1 MKFSVTKGALESFK
15 ADVIAIGCFETEKGK
30 EKKPKPAVLLKEDG
44 GVAVN
49 RALNG
54 QIAKLME
61 AEEFTGA
68 EGKQKVLFTAGL
80 MPARYVI
87 LAGLGKKK
95 EFTADTLR
103 RVASQIAKAAN
114 DVKGETLAVVF
125 VKEAIGE
132 MKTASRMQSAVEG
145 IVLGTYLFDFY
156 KKDEDRQKKTLKTI
170 YFLSGGNPKQ
180 YDLSVLKGRAV
191 AEATNMARDMGNT
204 PGLDLTPTILAKKAK
219 EVAAKGRLTFNLMNE
234 EKIRAENMGAFLS
247 TAKGSDEPPVFI
259 HMGYRPARKA
269 KAKIAIVGKGI
280 TFDAGG
286 ISLKPPRGMEQ
297 MKDDMAGAAAVISVM
312 QAVAVLKPQ
321 VAVDAYVPACEN
333 MPSGRA
339 IKPGDIVKARNG
351 KTIEIISTDAEGRM
365 ILADALSY
373 ASDKKPDYIIDLATL
388 TGACVYAVGEKYI
401 AVLGNDQR
409 LIDKLKK
416 SGEGAG
422 EPLWQLPLE
431 KDYKKGLTKGIAD
444 LKNIGSSKADTING
458 ALFLEE
464 FVGEAKWAHL
474 DIASTSWSDEDKAFA
489 PRGSTGAGV
498 RLLLYF
504 LMGL

>member
-1 MKFSVTKGALESFK
+1 MKFTVTKGALETFR
-15 ADVIAIGCFETEKGK
+15 ADVVAIGCFESEKGT
-30 EKKPKPAVLLKEDG
+30 EKKPKPAVLQKGDG
-44 GVAVN
+44 GIAVN
-49 RALNG
+49 HALNG
-54 QIAKLME
+54 QLVKLIE

-68 EGKQKVLFTAGL
+68 EGRQKVLFTAGML
-80 MPARYVI
+80 PARYVI

-103 RVASQIAKAAN
+103 RAAGSIAKAVN
-114 DVKGETLAVVF
+114 DVKGETLAMVF
-125 VKEAIGE
+125 ARDALGGI
-132 MKTASRMQSAVEG
+132 KTAVRMQSVVEG
-145 IVLGTYLFDFY
+145 IILGTYSFDSY
-156 KKDEDRQKKTLKTI
+156 KKDEDKQKKTLKTV
-170 YFLSGGNPKQ
+170 YFLNSGNPKQ
-180 YDLSVLKGRAV
+180 YESSILKGQAI
-191 AEATNMARDMGNT
+191 ADATNMARDMGNT
-204 PGLDLTPTILAKKAK
+204 PGLDLTPSVLAKKAK
-219 EVAAKGRLTFNLMNE
+219 EVAVKGRLAFDLMNE
-234 EKIRAENMGAFLS
+234 EKIKAENMNAFYS

-259 HMGYRPARKA
+259 RMTYRPARKA
-269 KAKIAIVGKGI
+269 KAKVAIVGKGI

-321 VAVDAYVPACEN
+321 VAVDAFIPACEN

-373 ASDKKPDYIIDLATL
+373 ASDKKPDFMIDLATL
-388 TGACVYAVGEKYI
+388 TGACAYAVGEKYI

-431 KDYKKGLTKGIAD
+431 REYKKGLTKGIAD
-444 LKNIGSSKADTING
+444 LKNVGSSKADTING

-464 FVGEAKWAHL
+464 FVGETKWAHL
-474 DIASTSWSDEDKAFA
+474 DIASTSWSEEEKPFS

-504 LMGL
+504 LLGL